1 MQYIPCP
8 KHEDAGIDFSPDG
21 TLMAVILRQTE
32 DELAEDGDGG
42 DVVGLYGARSQGQ
55 WNCLHRCSL
64 GSNQTADV
72 KFSRDGAHLI
82 VWDDPVQCSI
92 QIL

>member
-1 MQYIPCP
+1 
-8 KHEDAGIDFSPDG
+8 
-21 TLMAVILRQTE
+21 MAILLGLKADRVRLCQE
-32 DELAEDGDGG
+32 VAVAVPAHLVSLGYGDGG